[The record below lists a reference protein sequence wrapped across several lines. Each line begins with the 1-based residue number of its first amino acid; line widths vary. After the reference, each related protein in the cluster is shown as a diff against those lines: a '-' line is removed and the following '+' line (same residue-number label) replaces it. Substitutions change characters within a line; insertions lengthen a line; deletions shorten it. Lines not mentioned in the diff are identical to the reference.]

1 MVNTKKNDE
10 KQKSD
15 NEKYLSNSILRGL
28 EVLKMFSVENP
39 TFSLAEIASNLG
51 VSRTTPYRILYTLE
65 ECGYIY
71 QDSHTKRYGLRPKV
85 LELGFTYLNSL
96 QLPELAAPYLKRL
109 RDETGMSSHMGILD
123 GNEIVYI
130 SRFPARSVATVTINV
145 GSHLPL
151 HATAMGKCLLAHL
164 PEESKEELLSELK
177 VLQIPD
183 VSKVEIQ
190 GLRDELQSI
199 KEKGYVFHKG
209 EFETGIW
216 SIACPI
222 FGKNNEVIAA
232 INIATT
238 QHTANEKLM
247 EEKII
252 PTVCQ
257 TAKEISSFMVLTI

>member
-1 MVNTKKNDE
+1 MVTTKKKVE
-10 KQKSD
+10 KKKSD

-28 EVLKMFSVENP
+28 EVLKMFSVENQ

-96 QLPELAAPYLKRL
+96 QLPELAAPYLEKL

-130 SRFPARSVATVTINV
+130 ARYPARSVATITINV
-145 GSHLPL
+145 GSHLPI

-164 PEESKEELLSELK
+164 PEEKREELLSELGA
-177 VLQIPD
+177 LQMPNAPKI
-183 VSKVEIQ
+183 EIQ
-190 GLRDELQSI
+190 ELRNELQSI
-199 KEKGYVFHKG
+199 REKGYVFHKG
-209 EFETGIW
+209 EFEKGVW
-216 SIACPI
+216 SVACPV
-222 FGKNNEVIAA
+222 FGKDNEVIAA
-232 INIATT
+232 INIATS
-238 QHTANEKLM
+238 QHMADAELM
-247 EEKII
+247 EEKVI
-252 PTVCQ
+252 PAVCQ
-257 TAKEISSFMVLTI
+257 TAEQISSFMVLTI

>member
-1 MVNTKKNDE
+1 MTAKKKAE
-10 KQKSD
+10 KKKSD
-15 NEKYLSNSILRGL
+15 NEKYLSNSIIRGL
-28 EVLKMFSVENP
+28 EVLKMFSVENQ
-39 TFSLAEIASNLG
+39 TYSLAEIASNLG

-96 QLPELAAPYLKRL
+96 QLPELAAPYLERL

-130 SRFPARSVATVTINV
+130 ARYPARSVATITINI
-145 GSHLPL
+145 GSHLPV
-151 HATAMGKCLLAHL
+151 HATAMGKCLMAHL
-164 PEESKEELLSELK
+164 PEEKKEELLSELRASQNPEAPK
-177 VLQIPD
+177 ID
-183 VSKVEIQ
+183 IQ
-190 GLRDELQSI
+190 ELRNELQSI

-209 EFETGIW
+209 EFETGVW
-216 SIACPI
+216 SIACPV
-222 FGKNNEVIAA
+222 FGKDNKVVAA

-238 QHTANEKLM
+238 QHMANEKLM
-247 EEKII
+247 KEKII
-252 PTVCQ
+252 PAVCQ

>member
-1 MVNTKKNDE
+1 MEITKKKLE

-28 EVLKMFSVENP
+28 EVLKMFSVENQ
-39 TFSLAEIASNLG
+39 TLSLAEIASNLG

-85 LELGFTYLNSL
+85 LELGYTYLNSL
-96 QLPELAAPYLKRL
+96 ELPELAAPYLEKL

-123 GNEIVYI
+123 GNDIVYI
-130 SRFPARSVATVTINV
+130 ARYPARSVATITINV
-145 GSHLPL
+145 GSHLPV

-164 PEESKEELLSELK
+164 PEENKEELLSKLQ

-183 VSKVEIQ
+183 APIVEVKK
-190 GLRDELQSI
+190 LRDELQSI

-209 EFETGIW
+209 EFETGVW
-216 SIACPI
+216 SVACPI
-222 FGKNNEVIAA
+222 FGKDNKVIAA
-232 INIATT
+232 INIAIT
-238 QHTANEKLM
+238 QHAANEELM

-252 PTVCQ
+252 PAVCQ
-257 TAKEISSFMVLTI
+257 VAREISSFMVLTI